1 MFIYRLWRIA
11 VRDLRRN
18 KRRSALTMIAV
29 MLGLALVIT
38 LHGYEMGAIE
48 GAIENNIRVQT
59 GHVQVRAETYDED
72 KVSLKWEDLLQ
83 EPQAVAAQAKA
94 LPNVR
99 DAAPVLWAS
108 GILNTV
114 DESVGLRVYGVEPL
128 AETMAPFREGLV
140 AGEFLAPDDRSGV
153 LVGRRLAETMGL
165 AVGDD
170 VSLLV
175 NTSGEQPD
183 EAVFEI
189 RGLYDSGI
197 PGFDDVTVFLPLA
210 KAQAF
215 VRVGDRA
222 SAVVVLLDDQ
232 EGADAVAAGLSGP
245 GLEVLTWRDLN
256 EMMLTLTESA
266 MGVLYLFYGIVMAI
280 VAVVVANT
288 LLMSVFERT
297 REMGILA
304 SLGMKGRQI
313 MGMFL
318 MESATL
324 GLLGVLLGVGLGS
337 LGVYYL
343 VTVGI
348 SLSDMDVSEFAG
360 TGASGFAIGTTLYGT
375 FAWGDTA
382 VLSVVCW
389 IIMLLA
395 SLYPAWFAT
404 RKEPID
410 ALRAL

>member
-1 MFIYRLWRIA
+1 MYTLWRVA
-11 VRDLRRN
+11 VRDLGRN
-18 KRRSALTMIAV
+18 RRRSALTMIAV

-38 LHGYEMGAIE
+38 LHGYEIGAME
-48 GAIENNIRVQT
+48 SAIENNIRVET
-59 GHVQVRAETYDED
+59 GHVQVRAESYDEE

-83 EPQAVAAQAKA
+83 DPQVVVAQAKA

-114 DESVGLRVYGVEPL
+114 DESVGLRVYGVDPL
-128 AETMAPFREGLV
+128 AETMAPFKERLV
-140 AGEFLAPDDRSGV
+140 AGAWLAPDDRSGI
-153 LVGRRLAETMGL
+153 LISRRLAATMGL
-165 AVGDD
+165 AVGNNI
-170 VSLLV
+170 SLLV
-175 NTSGEQPD
+175 NTSDEQPD
-183 EAVFEI
+183 EDIFEI

-197 PGFDDVTVFLPLA
+197 PGFDNVTVFLPLA

-215 VRVGDRA
+215 TRAGDRA
-222 SAVVVLLDDQ
+222 SAVVALLDDQ
-232 EGADAVAAGLSGP
+232 EGADAVAAALSAP
-245 GLEVLTWRDLN
+245 GLEILTWRDLN
-256 EMMLTLTESA
+256 AMILTVRESA
-266 MGVLYLFYGIVMAI
+266 MGILYIFYGIVLAI

-304 SLGMKGRQI
+304 SLGMKGREI

-324 GLLGVLLGVGLGS
+324 GILGVLLGGGLGS
-337 LGVYYL
+337 VGVYYMA
-343 VTVGI
+343 TVGI
-348 SLSDMDVSEFAG
+348 SLGDLDISEVAG
-360 TGASGFAIGTTLYGT
+360 TGSGFALGNTLYGT
-375 FAWGDTA
+375 FTWGDTA
-382 VLSVVCW
+382 VLALMCLV
-389 IIMLLA
+389 IILVA

-410 ALRAL
+410 ALRSF

>member
-1 MFIYRLWRIA
+1 MYRLWRIA

-29 MLGLALVIT
+29 MLGLALVIA
-38 LHGYEMGAIE
+38 LHSYEMGAMETSIK
-48 GAIENNIRVQT
+48 NNIRVET
-59 GHVQVRAETYDED
+59 GHVQVRAESYDAE
-72 KVSLKWEDLLQ
+72 KVSLKWEELLR

-99 DAAPVLWAS
+99 DAAPVLWGS

-114 DESVGLRVYGVEPL
+114 DESVGLRVYGVDPR

-140 AGEFLAPDDRSGV
+140 SGAWLAPDDRSGI
-153 LVGRRLAETMGL
+153 LISWRLAETMEL
-165 AVGDD
+165 VVGDRI
-170 VSLLV
+170 SLLV
-175 NTSGEQPD
+175 NTSDELPD
-183 EAVFEI
+183 EAIFDI

-197 PGFDDVTVFLPLA
+197 PGFDDVTVFMPLA

-215 VRVGDRA
+215 MRVGDRA
-222 SAVVVLLDDQ
+222 SAVVAVLDDQ
-232 EGADAVAAGLSGP
+232 EDAGAVATALTAP
-245 GLEVLTWRDLN
+245 GLEVQTWRDLN

-266 MGVLYLFYGIVMAI
+266 MGILYLFYGIVMAI

-304 SLGMKGRQI
+304 ALGMKGRQI

-324 GLLGVLLGVGLGS
+324 GALGILLGVGLGS
-337 LGVYYL
+337 LAAYYL
-343 VTVGI
+343 VNVGI
-348 SLSDMDVSEFAG
+348 SLGDLDMSDVAG
-360 TGASGFAIGTTLYGT
+360 AGSGFALGNTLYGT
-375 FAWGDTA
+375 YIWGDTV
-382 VLSVVCW
+382 VLSVVCLV
-389 IIMLLA
+389 IILVA

-410 ALRAL
+410 ALRAF

>member
-1 MFIYRLWRIA
+1 
-11 VRDLRRN
+11 
-18 KRRSALTMIAV
+18 MIAV

-72 KVSLKWEDLLQ
+72 MVSLKWEDLLQ
-83 EPQAVAAQAKA
+83 EPQALASQAKA

-108 GILNTV
+108 GILNTA
-114 DESVGLRVYGVEPL
+114 DESIGLRVYGVEPL
-128 AETMAPFREGLV
+128 AETMAPFWEGLV
-140 AGEFLAPDDRSGV
+140 AGEWLAADDRSGV
-153 LVGRRLAETMGL
+153 LVSRRLAETMGL
-165 AVGDD
+165 AVGDGI
-170 VSLLV
+170 SLLV
-175 NTSGEQPD
+175 NTSDDQPD

-215 VRVGDRA
+215 VKVGDRA
-222 SAVVVLLDDQ
+222 SAVVALLDDQ
-232 EGADAVAAGLSGP
+232 EGADAVAAELSSP

-256 EMMLTLTESA
+256 EMMLTMTESA

-288 LLMSVFERT
+288 SLMSVFERT
-297 REMGILA
+297 QEMGILA

-348 SLSDMDVSEFAG
+348 SLGDMDVSAIAG
-360 TGASGFAIGTTLYGT
+360 TGGSGFAMGTTLYGT
-375 FAWGDTA
+375 FTWADTA
-382 VLSVVCW
+382 VLSFVCW
-389 IIMLLA
+389 IIILLA

>member
-1 MFIYRLWRIA
+1 MYRLWRIA

-29 MLGLALVIT
+29 MLGLALVIA
-38 LHGYEMGAIE
+38 LHSYEMGAMESSIK
-48 GAIENNIRVQT
+48 NNIRVQT
-59 GHVQVRAETYDED
+59 GHVQVRAESYDEE
-72 KVSLKWEDLLQ
+72 KVSLKWEELVQ
-83 EPQAVAAQAKA
+83 EPQAVAAQVQA

-128 AETMAPFREGLV
+128 AETMAPFREGLT
-140 AGEFLAPDDRSGV
+140 AGAWLVPDDRSGIV
-153 LVGRRLAETMGL
+153 VSRRLAETMEL
-165 AVGDD
+165 AVGDNI
-170 VSLLV
+170 SLLV
-175 NTSGEQPD
+175 NTSDDQPD

-189 RGLYDSGI
+189 HGLYDSGI

-215 VRVGDRA
+215 TRVSDRA
-222 SAVVVLLDDQ
+222 SAVVAVLEDQ
-232 EGADAVAAGLSGP
+232 EGADAVAAALSAP
-245 GLEVLTWRDLN
+245 GLEILTWRDMN

-266 MGVLYLFYGIVMAI
+266 MGILYLFYGIVMAI

-324 GLLGVLLGVGLGS
+324 GLMGILLGVGLGS
-337 LGVYYL
+337 LGAYYL
-343 VTVGI
+343 VNVGI
-348 SLSDMDVSEFAG
+348 PLGDLDMAEVMG
-360 TGASGFAIGTTLYGT
+360 TGSSGFALGNTLYG
-375 FAWGDTA
+375 AYVWGDTVA
-382 VLSVVCW
+382 LSIVCL
-389 IIMLLA
+389 IIILLA

-410 ALRAL
+410 ALRTF

>member
-1 MFIYRLWRIA
+1 MYRLWRIA
-11 VRDLRRN
+11 VRDLGRN

-29 MLGLALVIT
+29 MLGLALVIA
-38 LHGYEMGAIE
+38 LHSYEMGAMETSIK
-48 GAIENNIRVQT
+48 NNIRVQT
-59 GHVQVRAETYDED
+59 GHVQVRADSYDEE
-72 KVSLKWEDLLQ
+72 KVSLKWGDLLQ
-83 EPQAVAAQAKA
+83 EPQAVAAQAQG

-108 GILNTV
+108 GILNTA
-114 DESVGLRVYGVEPL
+114 DESIGLRVYGVDPL

-140 AGEFLAPDDRSGV
+140 AGAWLAPEDRSGI
-153 LVGRRLAETMGL
+153 LVSRRLAETMEL
-165 AVGDD
+165 AVGDGI
-170 VSLLV
+170 SLLV
-175 NTSGEQPD
+175 NTSDEQPD
-183 EAVFEI
+183 EAIFDI

-215 VRVGDRA
+215 TRVGDRA
-222 SAVVVLLDDQ
+222 SAVVAVLDDQ
-232 EGADAVAAGLSGP
+232 EAADAVAAALSAP
-245 GLEVLTWRDLN
+245 GLETLTWRDLN

-266 MGVLYLFYGIVMAI
+266 MGILYLLYGIVMAI

-304 SLGMKGRQI
+304 ALGMKGRQI

-324 GLLGVLLGVGLGS
+324 GALGILLGVGLGS

-343 VTVGI
+343 ATVGI
-348 SLSDMDVSEFAG
+348 SYGDIDMAAVAG
-360 TGASGFAIGTTLYGT
+360 TGSGFALGNRIYGT
-375 FAWGDTA
+375 FQWGDTA
-382 VLSVVCW
+382 VLAAVCLV
-389 IIMLLA
+389 IILVA

>member
-1 MFIYRLWRIA
+1 M
-11 VRDLRRN
+11 V
-18 KRRSALTMIAV
+18 AV
-29 MLGLALVIT
+29 MLGLALVIA

-48 GAIENNIRVQT
+48 GAIENNIRVET
-59 GHVQVRAETYDED
+59 GHVQVRAESYDEEE
-72 KVSLKWEDLLQ
+72 VSLKWEHLLQ
-83 EPQAVAAQAKA
+83 EPQAVAARAET
-94 LPNVR
+94 LPDVR

-108 GILNTV
+108 GILNTAE
-114 DESVGLRVYGVEPL
+114 ESVGLRVYGIDPQ
-128 AETMAPFREGLV
+128 AGTMAPFREGLV
-140 AGEFLAPDDRSGV
+140 DGTWLAPDDRSGI
-153 LVGRRLAETMGL
+153 LVSRRLAETMEL
-165 AVGDD
+165 AVGDGI
-170 VSLLV
+170 SLLV
-175 NTSGEQPD
+175 NTSDEQPD
-183 EAVFEI
+183 EAIFDI

-215 VRVGDRA
+215 TRVGDRA
-222 SAVVVLLDDQ
+222 SAVVAVLEDQ
-232 EGADAVAAGLSGP
+232 EDADAVAGALSAP
-245 GLEVLTWRDLN
+245 GLETLTWRDLN

-266 MGVLYLFYGIVMAI
+266 MGILYLFYGIVMAI

-304 SLGMKGRQI
+304 ALGMKGRQI

-324 GLLGVLLGVGLGS
+324 GLLGILLGVGLGS

-343 VTVGI
+343 ATVGI
-348 SLSDMDVSEFAG
+348 SYGDVDMAAVAG
-360 TGASGFAIGTTLYGT
+360 TGSGFAMGNRIYGA
-375 FAWGDTA
+375 FQWGDTA
-382 VLSVVCW
+382 VLAVVCLV
-389 IIMLLA
+389 IILAA

-404 RKEPID
+404 RKEPIE

>member
-1 MFIYRLWRIA
+1 MFTLWRIA

-72 KVSLKWEDLLQ
+72 MVSLKWEDLLQ

-99 DAAPVLWAS
+99 DASPVLWAS
-108 GILNTV
+108 GILNTA
-114 DESVGLRVYGVEPL
+114 DESAGLRVYGVEPL

-140 AGEFLAPDDRSGV
+140 AGAWLAPDDRSGV
-153 LVGRRLAETMGL
+153 LVGRQLAETMGL
-165 AVGDD
+165 AVGDGI
-170 VSLLV
+170 SLLV
-175 NTSGEQPD
+175 HTSDDQPD

-222 SAVVVLLDDQ
+222 SAVVALLDDQ
-232 EGADAVAAGLSGP
+232 EGADAV
-245 GLEVLTWRDLN
+245 
-256 EMMLTLTESA
+256 
-266 MGVLYLFYGIVMAI
+266 
-280 VAVVVANT
+280 
-288 LLMSVFERT
+288 
-297 REMGILA
+297 
-304 SLGMKGRQI
+304 
-313 MGMFL
+313 
-318 MESATL
+318 
-324 GLLGVLLGVGLGS
+324 
-337 LGVYYL
+337 
-343 VTVGI
+343 
-348 SLSDMDVSEFAG
+348 
-360 TGASGFAIGTTLYGT
+360 
-375 FAWGDTA
+375 
-382 VLSVVCW
+382 
-389 IIMLLA
+389 
-395 SLYPAWFAT
+395 
-404 RKEPID
+404 
-410 ALRAL
+410 